1 MWLHVIHQVKE
12 DRIPA
17 EVALF
22 LPPCCCVLQIWN
34 RIHLSLH
41 WRGELIEKGPYVT
54 GHELPLSAY
63 QWLSRHVQMGFST
76 GSLMWV
82 DIVKE
87 VAWLT
92 EEPRPCRQEESR
104 LDQYGFR
111 EWSISLNL
119 PGTVNYGFISIEL
132 TVHPLRMGMGTQSYD
147 TNAFRCV
154 PQRKEGGYRETEVE
168 KERERKERG
177 RFASDLSLNAV
188 M

>member
-1 MWLHVIHQVKE
+1 M
-12 DRIPA
+12 
-17 EVALF
+17 
-22 LPPCCCVLQIWN
+22 
-34 RIHLSLH
+34 
-41 WRGELIEKGPYVT
+41 
-54 GHELPLSAY
+54 
-63 QWLSRHVQMGFST
+63 
-76 GSLMWV
+76 
-82 DIVKE
+82 KE
-87 VAWLT
+87 VAGLT

-111 EWSISLNL
+111 ERSISLNL

-154 PQRKEGGYRETEVE
+154 PQRKGGGGGYREMEVE